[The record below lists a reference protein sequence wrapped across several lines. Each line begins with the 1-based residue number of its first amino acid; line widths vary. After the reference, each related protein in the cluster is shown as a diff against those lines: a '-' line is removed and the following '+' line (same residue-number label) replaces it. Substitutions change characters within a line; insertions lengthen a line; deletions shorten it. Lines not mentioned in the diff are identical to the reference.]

1 MGLCWV
7 EMGAVCQLLGDV
19 VREALRRTGKNF
31 GYHRLPWVTMSYRR
45 LPY

>member
-19 VREALRRTGKNF
+19 VREALRRTEKKLVTI
-31 GYHRLPWVTMSYRR
+31 GYRGL
-45 LPY
+45 L